1 MSVLASLL
9 DASRARLRHDARVTP
24 LRDLRRQVAAMP
36 VAPRFEAALRYAP
49 RLALVA
55 EVKRTSPSAGTF
67 ASVADRPIA
76 DLARAY
82 ADAGAS
88 AISILTEPTRFGGA
102 DEDLVA
108 AARAGM
114 PVLRKDF
121 TVDQYQVWQA
131 RALGAGAVL
140 LIARAL
146 SDDEL
151 RAGLAASGEA
161 GIDALVEVHT
171 AAELERALRLD
182 ATLVGVNAR
191 DLDSLVVD
199 RDATLELIAAAR
211 AAGATVVA
219 ESGLTEPAHLAAVAA
234 AGAHAALIGTALLT
248 TGDPAAR
255 LAELA
260 STPPRSARRPPCA
273 TARRCC
279 WRPAWGS

>member
-1 MSVLASLL
+1 
-9 DASRARLRHDARVTP
+9 
-24 LRDLRRQVAAMP
+24 MP

-49 RLALVA
+49 RLALIA
-55 EVKRTSPSAGTF
+55 EVKRSSPSAGTF

-82 ADAGAS
+82 ADAGAA
-88 AISILTEPTRFGGA
+88 AISVLTEPTRFGGS
-102 DEDLVA
+102 DDDLRA
-108 AARAGM
+108 ATRVGL

-121 TVDQYQVWQA
+121 TVDPYQVWQA

-191 DLDSLVVD
+191 DLDSLAVD
-199 RDATLELIAAAR
+199 RDATLDLIAAAR

-219 ESGLTEPAHLAAVAA
+219 ESGLSEPAHLAAVAH
-234 AGAHAALIGTALLT
+234 AGAHAALIGTALLAAD
-248 TGDPAAR
+248 DPAAR

-260 STPPRSARRPPCA
+260 STPSRSAPSQSRRI
-273 TARRCC
+273 RR
-279 WRPAWGS
+279 GSW